1 MIGSIKRALLAAAR
15 RAGYEIVPIGPV
27 YPAANRRLTMMAHH
41 GVKTVADVGANRGQY
56 ASALRQAGYKEEIF
70 SFEPLSKAYEELEKK
85 SRPDPKWHVFHSAIG
100 EENGEAEINIAGNGE
115 SSSFLPMLDTHIRS
129 APESQ
134 YRATE
139 RVKVSTLDSILW
151 PLLSKESRVLLKI
164 DTQGYE
170 HHVIK
175 GARSLLPLVHLIE
188 CELSLTPL
196 YEGQYLFQ
204 DMLELLN
211 GLGFEPVHF
220 DPVFSDLKS
229 GHCLQVDGTFV
240 RSSENRAPS

>member
-1 MIGSIKRALLAAAR
+1 MIGRIKRAMLAAAR
-15 RAGYEIVPIGPV
+15 TAGYEIVAIGPL

-41 GVKTVADVGANRGQY
+41 GVNTVVDVGANTGQY
-56 ASALRQAGYKEEIF
+56 SSALRQAGYKDEIF
-70 SFEPLSKAYEELEKK
+70 SFEPLSDAYKELEKK
-85 SRPDPKWHVFHSAIG
+85 SRSDTKWRVFHNAIG
-100 EENGEAEINIAGNGE
+100 DENGEAEINIAGNSE
-115 SSSFLPMLDTHIRS
+115 SSSLLPMLDTHIRS

-139 RVKVSTLDSILW
+139 RVRVSTLDSILE

-175 GARSLLPLVHLIE
+175 GARSLLQQVCLIE

-196 YEGQYLFQ
+196 YEGQYLFH
-204 DMLELLN
+204 DMLDLLD
-211 GLGFEPVHF
+211 GIGFKPVHF
-220 DPVFSDLKS
+220 DSVFSDVKT

-240 RSSENRAPS
+240 RSG

>member
-1 MIGSIKRALLAAAR
+1 MIGPIKRALLAAAR
-15 RAGYEIVPIGPV
+15 SAGYEIVAIDPV

-41 GVKTVADVGANRGQY
+41 DVNTVVDVGANTGQY
-56 ASALRQAGYKEEIF
+56 SSALRQAGYTEEIL
-70 SFEPLSKAYEELEKK
+70 SFEPLSEAYAELEKK
-85 SRPDPKWHVFHSAIG
+85 SRPDPKWRVFHCAIG
-100 EENGEAEINIAGNGE
+100 DENGEAEINVAGNSE
-115 SSSFLPMLDTHIRS
+115 SSSLLPMLDTHIRS

-139 RVKVSTLDSILW
+139 RVKVSTLDTMLE

-175 GARSLLPLVHLIE
+175 GAKSLLQQVCLIE

-196 YEGQYLFQ
+196 YEGQYLFH
-204 DMLELLN
+204 DMLDLLD
-211 GLGFEPVHF
+211 GIGFKPVHF
-220 DPVFSDLKS
+220 DSVFSDIKT

-240 RSSENRAPS
+240 RSV